1 MLYLPI
7 NISLSLTHA
16 KHNALSN
23 FPGDYSSILN
33 SKVKI
38 NIYYPESINAKLSG
52 GYKENLHFLVVIH
65 SRLTLSLNQNI
76 TYIGLKILP
85 LVKIAGTEEAILS
98 ILD

>member
-52 GYKENLHFLVVIH
+52 VVKK
-65 SRLTLSLNQNI
+65 
-76 TYIGLKILP
+76 TY
-85 LVKIAGTEEAILS
+85 TF
-98 ILD
+98 